1 MCPPGIPP
9 PHINGTHAWPNI
21 CAFSVPHEMPSASAE
36 PRPERWEADAGTGDV
51 AHLDIPADAHRD
63 RDFEVSCT
71 FVVAH
76 RGADEPM
83 HGLRVLVDG
92 RHQWSRE
99 VPTHPGG
106 QDSLDVSFRRTVPAG
121 VPLRVTA
128 IGSVK
133 GSVRVRL
140 HVVAEEQ
147 R

>member
-1 MCPPGIPP
+1 
-9 PHINGTHAWPNI
+9 
-21 CAFSVPHEMPSASAE
+21 MPAPRPDA
-36 PRPERWEADAGTGDV
+36 RPERWEAHAGSGDV

-63 RDFEVSCT
+63 RDFEISCN

-76 RGADEPM
+76 RGADDAR

-99 VPTHPGG
+99 VPTHAGG
-106 QDSLDVSFRRTVPAG
+106 QDGLDVSFRRTVPVG

-128 IGSVK
+128 IASVQ
-133 GSVRVRL
+133 GAVRVSL
-140 HVVAEEQ
+140 DVLAEEQ